1 MKHLYF
7 VCGLEIIELE
17 QVKGQLYVP
26 KLVEMIMNGDT
37 LAGIKKLSDLD
48 ICGVVPLIEKED
60 LKKGEGLKYKIT
72 SRSGGLGDVE
82 VYIDGTEYDI
92 GTLKRYFK
100 EYYFTISE
108 EELKESTKKG
118 KENEVKIVA
127 LTKAKNGESPI
138 KSRGLVFNFQDERKA
153 EDPSFYALFI
163 GVQDYKDDELD
174 LQFTSKDATDLSK
187 VVEQSAI
194 ELFGEE
200 RVHVSILISGVVNRD
215 PSKYNIEKELH
226 RIGNLTKPEDVVLV
240 FFAGHGVMDE
250 KTKNKFEFL
259 CSGSTS
265 EVYEGISTEQLM
277 EWMSPTGVNNMKA
290 QKRVLVFDACNSGKI
305 NEEILAYARDGED
318 IRKTSERMKQLEELK
333 DKSGL
338 FILSASASNQSA
350 FELEQLSQGLL
361 TYCLLK
367 TLKQGDVTDDERFL
381 NVSKWFNET
390 EDLLSEIITKY
401 GVEQNAQP
409 FGSGNIV
416 VGELTEEIINSIN
429 LAKEKPLIHKIAFQ
443 HNDLSYD
450 NLNFTNILI
459 ENFQDLKS
467 RGVETD
473 VVFNLKSNFGYHLV
487 GSYLTDGKIIDCKLN
502 ILKGMQLI
510 KTFNIKGNVE
520 SLDDLSNNIIEE
532 VSNYISEYADK
543 KD

>member
-1 MKHLYF
+1 
-7 VCGLEIIELE
+7 
-17 QVKGQLYVP
+17 
-26 KLVEMIMNGDT
+26 
-37 LAGIKKLSDLD
+37 
-48 ICGVVPLIEKED
+48 
-60 LKKGEGLKYKIT
+60 
-72 SRSGGLGDVE
+72 
-82 VYIDGTEYDI
+82 
-92 GTLKRYFK
+92 
-100 EYYFTISE
+100 
-108 EELKESTKKG
+108 
-118 KENEVKIVA
+118 VKIVA

-138 KSRGLVFNFQDERKA
+138 KSRGLIFNFQDERTP
-153 EDPSFYALFI
+153 DTTSFYALFI
-163 GVQDYKDDELD
+163 GVQDYADNELD

-200 RVHVSILISGVVNRD
+200 RAHVSILISGLANRD

-226 RIGNLTKPEDVVLV
+226 RIGNLTKPEDIVMV

-350 FELEQLSQGLL
+350 FELDQLSQGLL

-367 TLKQGDVTDDERFL
+367 TLKEGDVTDEERFL
-381 NVSKWFNET
+381 NVNKWFNET

-416 VGELTEEIINSIN
+416 VGELTEEIISSIH
-429 LAKEKPLIHKIAFQ
+429 LKKERPLITQVSFQNDKFQKATILNNLISNTLRDITDRGKESDIIFKKSKYGYSLGGAYAIKEGYIDNTFYINNKKKIEKNGSIACFIS
-443 HNDLSYD
+443 HCSFSPDLDHWDLSYYNNKYSD
-450 NLNFTNILI
+450 ECNL
-459 ENFQDLKS
+459 
-467 RGVETD
+467 
-473 VVFNLKSNFGYHLV
+473 
-487 GSYLTDGKIIDCKLN
+487 
-502 ILKGMQLI
+502 
-510 KTFNIKGNVE
+510 
-520 SLDDLSNNIIEE
+520 
-532 VSNYISEYADK
+532 
-543 KD
+543 